1 MGSTGLG
8 LFRSCFSA
16 LGKFTLSGIRLL
28 ICSFLDAD
36 TMSSPASRSTTSTN
50 KRKANAL
57 GDSDPAGSGGGG
69 RPAVIA
75 RLKDVTSV
83 SDPSPTTTPHI
94 PPPVWGRVLDFMP
107 YEEVRSALLVGKII
121 ANEAVKYVRVLN
133 FMKSCQ
139 LDGPSARR
147 FASVEEVNCLSLMS
161 GQWGSAVLCSDTTT
175 RLVPLLTTFSKLK
188 RIYVGGLVT
197 DDFGD
202 DRDLLFRC
210 SYHPSTCSSP
220 DNHREL
226 AKAFVHSFLGAFK
239 ARMLPS
245 SLVKTSILTSCFK
258 YLSGLC
264 SSRNDDGDDIDSDGM
279 CATCRDVCSYFPLEE
294 IMGDPRFSSCAEYI
308 DVYEMVSKR
317 KGARELF
324 RKDSGRRL
332 PNFVDDRL
340 SDFAVEEE
348 ALRRR
353 LADVGMTCDN
363 KYTWYLRMADINEL
377 DRLIAVGYN
386 PRSVSR
392 EVLYENLN
400 IGADDRP
407 DDIFAKSTFD
417 ALVARGFALDEA
429 DIIVLDERMEPALK
443 DLPALIRGET
453 GD

>member
-1 MGSTGLG
+1 
-8 LFRSCFSA
+8 
-16 LGKFTLSGIRLL
+16 
-28 ICSFLDAD
+28 
-36 TMSSPASRSTTSTN
+36 
-50 KRKANAL
+50 
-57 GDSDPAGSGGGG
+57 
-69 RPAVIA
+69 
-75 RLKDVTSV
+75 
-83 SDPSPTTTPHI
+83 
-94 PPPVWGRVLDFMP
+94 
-107 YEEVRSALLVGKII
+107 
-121 ANEAVKYVRVLN
+121 
-133 FMKSCQ
+133 
-139 LDGPSARR
+139 
-147 FASVEEVNCLSLMS
+147 
-161 GQWGSAVLCSDTTT
+161 
-175 RLVPLLTTFSKLK
+175 
-188 RIYVGGLVT
+188 
-197 DDFGD
+197 
-202 DRDLLFRC
+202 
-210 SYHPSTCSSP
+210 
-220 DNHREL
+220 
-226 AKAFVHSFLGAFK
+226 
-239 ARMLPS
+239 
-245 SLVKTSILTSCFK
+245 
-258 YLSGLC
+258 
-264 SSRNDDGDDIDSDGM
+264 
-279 CATCRDVCSYFPLEE
+279 
-294 IMGDPRFSSCAEYI
+294 MGDPRFSSCAEYI

-400 IGADDRP
+400 IGADDRE